1 MQLLL
6 QQFYNEFEM
15 YKETINNS
23 KSNKY
28 KEQNALLLESIETII
43 KEMKRINNN

>member
-15 YKETINNS
+15 YRKTINES
-23 KSNKY
+23 KSNKH
-28 KEQNALLLESIETII
+28 KEQNALLLNSIETII
-43 KEMKRINNN
+43 KEMKRINSK

>member
-15 YKETINNS
+15 YRKTINES
-23 KSNKY
+23 KNNKH
-28 KEQNALLLESIETII
+28 KEQNALLLSSIETII
-43 KEMKRINNN
+43 KEIQRINKG